1 LDVDWDS
8 FDFVIHRANIEYND
22 NTVSSGI
29 TEPVREKGKNYE
41 TPSLPEILKR
51 RVIITPTLFFL

>member
-29 TEPVREKGKNYE
+29 AEPVREKGKKNK
-41 TPSLPEILKR
+41 L
-51 RVIITPTLFFL
+51 